1 MVQARA
7 LLAAIVLTV
16 TVPSISEARSYPC
29 WLVRWWV
36 SSHTR
41 EEADAMARNHNVSA
55 KERAAALACLRDK
68 K

>member
-16 TVPSISEARSYPC
+16 TVPSIADARSYPC
-29 WLVRWWV
+29 WLVRWYV
-36 SSHTR
+36 NNHSR
-41 EEADAMARNHNVSA
+41 EEVEAMARKHRTTA
-55 KERAAALACLRDK
+55 KERAAALACLKDK